1 MYDECIL
8 HNLVKFRFWLT
19 RACHTRSSSNIVF
32 CFVFS
37 LAFAHCLRWLD
48 LSAINWNYKYST
60 MSHRTDIS
68 GQDRAEWKRFFLE
81 EEEEEWCELAA
92 ALVTSVM
99 ELKAQSER
107 FRCLSSNNLWKIGK
121 ISIESTL
128 VIFWL
133 DILLLVGHV
142 GECCDPPMAWCA
154 ASITCDWGCWGC
166 PMTSAGWWTWWWWW
180 WLWACFLNRNEL
192 AFVTAHSASSRSLRP
207 VGEKSSER
215 RRRPS

>member
-1 MYDECIL
+1 
-8 HNLVKFRFWLT
+8 
-19 RACHTRSSSNIVF
+19 
-32 CFVFS
+32 
-37 LAFAHCLRWLD
+37 
-48 LSAINWNYKYST
+48 

-81 EEEEEWCELAA
+81 EEEEWCELAA
-92 ALVTSVM
+92 ALVTSVI

-107 FRCLSSNNLWKIGK
+107 FRCLSSSNLWKIGK
-121 ISIESTL
+121 ISMESTL

-142 GECCDPPMAWCA
+142 GECAMTPALHPLAE
-154 ASITCDWGCWGC
+154 ASITWWGCWGC
-166 PMTSAGWWTWWWWW
+166 PPITSAAGWWTWWWWW
-180 WLWACFLNRNEL
+180 WWLWLWACFRNRNEL